1 MTHWGYLLLI
11 AAVAIGLSSTG
22 ERKAMK
28 IVVGLTVASLVY
40 AFHTYGG
47 L

>member
-1 MTHWGYLLLI
+1 MTNWGYLLLI
-11 AAVAIGLSSTG
+11 GFVAVGLSPVG

-28 IVVGLTVASLVY
+28 IIAGLTVFSIVY
-40 AFHTYGG
+40 AMHTYGG